1 MGLVKKVKWEMKKH
15 LAIQIL
21 WQNKTFY
28 LEGWIMYTDR
38 LLHVQ

>member
-21 WQNKTFY
+21 WQDKRCY
-28 LEGWIMYTDR
+28 MQLISSLAGQQE
-38 LLHVQ
+38 V